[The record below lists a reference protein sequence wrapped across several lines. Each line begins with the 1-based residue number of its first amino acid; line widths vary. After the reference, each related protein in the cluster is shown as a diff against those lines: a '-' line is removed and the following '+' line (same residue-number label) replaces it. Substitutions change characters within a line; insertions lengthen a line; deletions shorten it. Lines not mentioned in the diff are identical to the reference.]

1 MNKSD
6 KIKQKLARMLVS
18 APKLSLALALILC
31 AFLCAFAP
39 KLAIDASTQT
49 LLLENDKDL
58 ELWRDITKRYEIP
71 NTLVIAYTPN
81 SDLLSQNSISTLAA
95 LSKDLAQI
103 KGVKS
108 VFSML
113 DAPLL
118 LSSGLKFS
126 DLLGTI
132 PTLKDSNASKEA
144 IKAEFLSSPFYKNS
158 LVSSDFKTT
167 ALLLTLEPNP
177 GYNEFI
183 ASITELENTLKNAEN
198 NATAKTLLKEQRA
211 AFKAYRDEL
220 RIAEHEQIAQIR
232 QVIAKYN
239 QNSQTRIPHQ
249 DEFSNSQNGI
259 PHQDEFSNSQTR
271 IPYQAPSSQLFLGGI
286 NMIADDMIAFVR
298 SDLATYGL
306 ATLLLCSLC
315 LFVYYLQLRYVFLA
329 IFICLVC
336 VGVASGLFGLLG
348 FEITVISSNYIAL
361 QLIITLSVV
370 IHLINSYREFFRKKS
385 SFSQK
390 AIVYLALKERM
401 SPCFFAIFTT
411 IIGFISLVFS
421 DIRPIISLGVMMSAS
436 ITLSLILSF
445 WLFGSIMSLL
455 SKKSVNTAFERYF
468 SLTTLCA
475 KIALNLRA
483 RKVVFAIS
491 ALGLCV
497 GLWGISKLSV
507 ENSFIGYFK
516 ESTDIYKGMELID
529 NKLGGTVPL
538 DIIISFKKDK
548 KEPRNS
554 SLDDEF
560 ADEFASSDAAQYWFN
575 ERRMSVLKSVN
586 EYLKN
591 KEFIGS
597 VSSLADL
604 LEVGKELNEGR
615 ELDAL
620 ALALIYSS
628 LSGERRELILTPFV
642 SIENDELHFS
652 VRTLDSDPRL
662 KRAEF
667 LRTLQNELNE
677 LVGENADV
685 KISGAMKLYTNMLD
699 SLFGSQINSLGFVL
713 LAFFVTFW
721 LIFASLRLAIIAI
734 CINILPL
741 ICVLGAMGLA
751 GLSLDIM
758 SITIG
763 SISLG
768 IGVDSAIH
776 YIYRYKRELAHFKD
790 SKKAIIASHA
800 SIGYALYY
808 TSFAVFIGFGV
819 MISSNFWPTIY
830 FGALT
835 DLVMFF
841 MLASSLILLPSLLLS
856 QSAYPA
862 NEKNKAKT
870 TNAV

>member
-6 KIKQKLARMLVS
+6 KIKQKLARILVS

-31 AFLCAFAP
+31 AFLCAFVP

-81 SDLLSQNSISTLAA
+81 SDLLSESSISTLAA

-183 ASITELENTLKNAEN
+183 ASITALENTLKTAEN
-198 NATAKTLLKEQRA
+198 NATAKTLLKEQKA

-220 RIAEHEQIAQIR
+220 RIAEHEQITQIR

-239 QNSQTRIPHQ
+239 QNSQSRIPHQ
-249 DEFSNSQNGI
+249 DEFSSSQSRI
-259 PHQDEFSNSQTR
+259 PHQAS
-271 IPYQAPSSQLFLGGI
+271 SSQLFLGGI

-516 ESTDIYKGMELID
+516 ENTDIYKGMELID

-560 ADEFASSDAAQYWFN
+560 ADEFASSDAAKYWFN

-677 LVGENADV
+677 LVGENAQV

-699 SLFGSQINSLGFVL
+699 SLFSSQINSLGFVL

-856 QSAYPA
+856 QSTYPA
-862 NEKNKAKT
+862 NEQNKAKT

>member
-31 AFLCAFAP
+31 AFLFAFVP

-58 ELWRDITKRYEIP
+58 ELWRDITKRYKIP

-81 SDLLSQNSISTLAA
+81 SDLLSESSISTLAA

-177 GYNEFI
+177 RYNEFI
-183 ASITELENTLKNAEN
+183 ASITALENTLKTAEN

-239 QNSQTRIPHQ
+239 QNSQTRIPYQ
-249 DEFSNSQNGI
+249 DKAS
-259 PHQDEFSNSQTR
+259 
-271 IPYQAPSSQLFLGGI
+271 SSQLFLGGI

-436 ITLSLILSF
+436 ITLSLIFSF

-516 ESTDIYKGMELID
+516 ENTDIYKGMELID

-677 LVGENADV
+677 LVGKDAQV

-699 SLFGSQINSLGFVL
+699 SLFSSQINSLGFVL
-713 LAFFVTFW
+713 LAFFATFW

>member
-81 SDLLSQNSISTLAA
+81 SDLLSESSISTLAA

-167 ALLLTLEPNP
+167 ALLLTLEPNSR
-177 GYNEFI
+177 YNEFI
-183 ASITELENTLKNAEN
+183 ASITALENTLKTAEN

-220 RIAEHEQIAQIR
+220 RIAEHDQITQIR

-239 QNSQTRIPHQ
+239 QNSQNGIPYQ
-249 DEFSNSQNGI
+249 DEFTNSQSKI
-259 PHQDEFSNSQTR
+259 PYQDEF
-271 IPYQAPSSQLFLGGI
+271 PSSQLFLGGI

-516 ESTDIYKGMELID
+516 ENTDIYKGMELID

-628 LSGERRELILTPFV
+628 LSGEGRELILTPFV

-652 VRTLDSDPRL
+652 VRTLDSDPHL

-667 LRTLQNELNE
+667 LRALQSELNE
-677 LVGENADV
+677 LVGKDAEV
-685 KISGAMKLYTNMLD
+685 KISGAMKLYTNMLS
-699 SLFGSQINSLGFVL
+699 SLFSSQINSLGFVL
-713 LAFFVTFW
+713 LAFFATFW

-870 TNAV
+870 INAV

>member
-31 AFLCAFAP
+31 AFLCAFVP

-58 ELWRDITKRYEIP
+58 ELWRDITKRYKIP

-81 SDLLSQNSISTLAA
+81 SDLLSESSISTLAA

-167 ALLLTLEPNP
+167 ALLLTLEPNSR
-177 GYNEFI
+177 YDEFI
-183 ASITELENTLKNAEN
+183 ASITALENTLKTAEN

-220 RIAEHEQIAQIR
+220 RVAEHEQIAQIR

-239 QNSQTRIPHQ
+239 QNSQNGIPHQ

-259 PHQDEFSNSQTR
+259 PYQDEF
-271 IPYQAPSSQLFLGGI
+271 PSSQLFLGGI

-436 ITLSLILSF
+436 ITLSLIFSF

-455 SKKSVNTAFERYF
+455 GKKSVNTAFERYF

-667 LRTLQNELNE
+667 LRTLQNELNK
-677 LVGENADV
+677 LVGEDAQV
-685 KISGAMKLYTNMLD
+685 KISGAMKLYTNMLG
-699 SLFGSQINSLGFVL
+699 SLFSSQINSLGFVL
-713 LAFFVTFW
+713 LAFFATFW
-721 LIFASLRLAIIAI
+721 LIFASFRLAIIAI

-862 NEKNKAKT
+862 NEQNKAKT

>member
-31 AFLCAFAP
+31 AFLSAFVP

-58 ELWRDITKRYEIP
+58 ELWRDITKRYKIP

-81 SDLLSQNSISTLAA
+81 SDLLSESSISTLAA

-177 GYNEFI
+177 RYDEFI
-183 ASITELENTLKNAEN
+183 ASITALENTLKNAQN
-198 NATAKTLLKEQRA
+198 NSTAKTLLKEQRA

-220 RIAEHEQIAQIR
+220 RIAEHEQITQIR

-239 QNSQTRIPHQ
+239 QNSQSRIPHQ
-249 DEFSNSQNGI
+249 AS
-259 PHQDEFSNSQTR
+259 
-271 IPYQAPSSQLFLGGI
+271 SSQLFLGGI

-421 DIRPIISLGVMMSAS
+421 DIRPIISLGLMMSAS
-436 ITLSLILSF
+436 IMLSLIFSF

-491 ALGLCV
+491 ALGLCA

-516 ESTDIYKGMELID
+516 ENTDIYKGMELID

-628 LSGERRELILTPFV
+628 LSGEGRELILTPFV

-677 LVGENADV
+677 LVGKDAQV

-699 SLFGSQINSLGFVL
+699 SLFSSQINSLGFVL
-713 LAFFVTFW
+713 LAFFATFW

>member
-31 AFLCAFAP
+31 AFLCAFVP

-58 ELWRDITKRYEIP
+58 ELWRDITKRYKIP

-81 SDLLSQNSISTLAA
+81 SDLLSESSISTLAA

-183 ASITELENTLKNAEN
+183 TSITALENTLKNSEN

-220 RIAEHEQIAQIR
+220 RIAEHEQITQIR

-239 QNSQTRIPHQ
+239 QNSQSRIPHQ
-249 DEFSNSQNGI
+249 AS
-259 PHQDEFSNSQTR
+259 
-271 IPYQAPSSQLFLGGI
+271 SSQLFLGGI

-298 SDLATYGL
+298 SDLVTYGL

-436 ITLSLILSF
+436 ITLSLIFSF

-516 ESTDIYKGMELID
+516 ENTDIYKGMELID

-677 LVGENADV
+677 LVGENAQV
-685 KISGAMKLYTNMLD
+685 KISGAMKLYTNMLG
-699 SLFGSQINSLGFVL
+699 SLFSSQINSLGFVL
-713 LAFFVTFW
+713 LAFFATFW

>member
-31 AFLCAFAP
+31 AFLCAFVP

-58 ELWRDITKRYEIP
+58 ELWRDITKRYKIP

-81 SDLLSQNSISTLAA
+81 SDLLSESSISTLAA

-183 ASITELENTLKNAEN
+183 ASITALENTLKNAEN
-198 NATAKTLLKEQRA
+198 NATAKTMLKEQRA

-249 DEFSNSQNGI
+249 DEFSNSQTRI
-259 PHQDEFSNSQTR
+259 PHQAS
-271 IPYQAPSSQLFLGGI
+271 SSQLFLGGI

-436 ITLSLILSF
+436 ITLSLIFSF

-516 ESTDIYKGMELID
+516 ENTDIYKGMELID

-677 LVGENADV
+677 LVGKDAEV

-699 SLFGSQINSLGFVL
+699 SLFSSQINSLGFVL

>member
-81 SDLLSQNSISTLAA
+81 SDLLSQSSISTLAA

-144 IKAEFLSSPFYKNS
+144 IKAEFLNSPFYKNS

-167 ALLLTLEPNP
+167 ALLLTLEPNSR
-177 GYNEFI
+177 YNEFI
-183 ASITELENTLKNAEN
+183 ASITALENTLKNAEN
-198 NATAKTLLKEQRA
+198 NTTAKTLLKEQRA

-220 RIAEHEQIAQIR
+220 RVAEHEQIAQIR

-239 QNSQTRIPHQ
+239 QNSQTRIPYQ
-249 DEFSNSQNGI
+249 DEFL
-259 PHQDEFSNSQTR
+259 NSQTR
-271 IPYQAPSSQLFLGGI
+271 IPHQTSSSQLFLGGI

-336 VGVASGLFGLLG
+336 VGVTSGLFGLLG

-516 ESTDIYKGMELID
+516 ENTDIYKGMELID

-652 VRTLDSDPRL
+652 VRTLDSDSRL

-667 LRTLQNELNE
+667 LRALQSELNE
-677 LVGENADV
+677 LVGKDAEV
-685 KISGAMKLYTNMLD
+685 KISGAMKLYTNMLG
-699 SLFGSQINSLGFVL
+699 SLFSSQINSLGFVL
-713 LAFFVTFW
+713 LAFFATFW
-721 LIFASLRLAIIAI
+721 LIFASFRLAIIAI

>member
-31 AFLCAFAP
+31 AFLCAFVP

-58 ELWRDITKRYEIP
+58 ELWRDITQRYKIP

-81 SDLLSQNSISTLAA
+81 SDLLSESSISTLAA

-183 ASITELENTLKNAEN
+183 TSITALENTLKNSEN

-220 RIAEHEQIAQIR
+220 RIAEHEQITQIR

-239 QNSQTRIPHQ
+239 QNSQSRIPHQ
-249 DEFSNSQNGI
+249 AS
-259 PHQDEFSNSQTR
+259 
-271 IPYQAPSSQLFLGGI
+271 SSQLFLGGI

-421 DIRPIISLGVMMSAS
+421 DIRPIISLGLMMSAS
-436 ITLSLILSF
+436 ITLSLIFSF

-455 SKKSVNTAFERYF
+455 SKKSINTAFERYF

-516 ESTDIYKGMELID
+516 ENTDIYKGMELID

-628 LSGERRELILTPFV
+628 LSGEGRELILTPFV

-677 LVGENADV
+677 LVGENAQV

-699 SLFGSQINSLGFVL
+699 SLFSSQINSLGFVL
-713 LAFFVTFW
+713 LAFFATFW

>member
-31 AFLCAFAP
+31 AFLCAFVP

-58 ELWRDITKRYEIP
+58 ELWRDITKRYKIP

-81 SDLLSQNSISTLAA
+81 SDLLSESSISTLAA

-167 ALLLTLEPNP
+167 ALLLTLEPNS
-177 GYNEFI
+177 GYYEFI
-183 ASITELENTLKNAEN
+183 ASITALENTLKNAEN

-211 AFKAYRDEL
+211 VFKAYRDEL
-220 RIAEHEQIAQIR
+220 RVAEHEQIAQIR

-239 QNSQTRIPHQ
+239 QNSQTRIP
-249 DEFSNSQNGI
+249 
-259 PHQDEFSNSQTR
+259 
-271 IPYQAPSSQLFLGGI
+271 YQASSSQLFLGGI

-298 SDLATYGL
+298 SDLVTYGL

-516 ESTDIYKGMELID
+516 ENTDIYKGMELID

-677 LVGENADV
+677 LVGKDADV
-685 KISGAMKLYTNMLD
+685 KISGAMKLYTNMLG
-699 SLFGSQINSLGFVL
+699 SLFSSQINSLGFVL

-862 NEKNKAKT
+862 NERNKAKT

>member
-31 AFLCAFAP
+31 AFLCAFVP

-81 SDLLSQNSISTLAA
+81 SDLLSESSISTLEA

-144 IKAEFLSSPFYKNS
+144 IKAEFLNSPFYKNS

-183 ASITELENTLKNAEN
+183 ASITALENTLKNAEN
-198 NATAKTLLKEQRA
+198 NTTAKTLLKEKRA

-220 RIAEHEQIAQIR
+220 RVAEHDQITQIR

-239 QNSQTRIPHQ
+239 QNSQTRIPH
-249 DEFSNSQNGI
+249 
-259 PHQDEFSNSQTR
+259 
-271 IPYQAPSSQLFLGGI
+271 QAPSSQLFLGGI

-436 ITLSLILSF
+436 ITLSLIFSF

-468 SLTTLCA
+468 SLTSLCA

-677 LVGENADV
+677 LVGENAQV

-699 SLFGSQINSLGFVL
+699 SLFSSQINSLGFVL

-870 TNAV
+870 INAV

>member
-31 AFLCAFAP
+31 AFLCAFVP

-58 ELWRDITKRYEIP
+58 ELWRDITKRYKIP

-81 SDLLSQNSISTLAA
+81 SDLLSESSISTLAA

-144 IKAEFLSSPFYKNS
+144 IKAEFLNSPFYKNS

-167 ALLLTLEPNP
+167 ALLLTLDPNP
-177 GYNEFI
+177 GYYEFI
-183 ASITELENTLKNAEN
+183 ASITALENTLKNAEN

-239 QNSQTRIPHQ
+239 QNSQSRILHQ

-259 PHQDEFSNSQTR
+259 PYQDEF
-271 IPYQAPSSQLFLGGI
+271 PSSQLFLGGI

-336 VGVASGLFGLLG
+336 VGAASGLFGLLG

-436 ITLSLILSF
+436 ITLSLIFSF

-516 ESTDIYKGMELID
+516 ENTDIYKGMELID

-677 LVGENADV
+677 LVGKDADV

-699 SLFGSQINSLGFVL
+699 SLFSSQINSLGFVL
-713 LAFFVTFW
+713 LAFFATFW

-870 TNAV
+870 INAV

>member
-31 AFLCAFAP
+31 AFLSAFVP

-58 ELWRDITKRYEIP
+58 ELWRDITKRYKIP

-81 SDLLSQNSISTLAA
+81 SDLLSESSISTLAA

-183 ASITELENTLKNAEN
+183 ASITALENTLKNAQN

-220 RIAEHEQIAQIR
+220 RIAEHEQITQIR

-239 QNSQTRIPHQ
+239 QNSQSRIPHQ
-249 DEFSNSQNGI
+249 AS
-259 PHQDEFSNSQTR
+259 
-271 IPYQAPSSQLFLGGI
+271 SSQLFLGGI

-370 IHLINSYREFFRKKS
+370 IHLINSYREFFHKKS

-421 DIRPIISLGVMMSAS
+421 DIRPIISLGLMMSAS
-436 ITLSLILSF
+436 ITLSLIFSF

-516 ESTDIYKGMELID
+516 ENTDIYKGMELID

-628 LSGERRELILTPFV
+628 LSGEGRELILTPFV

-677 LVGENADV
+677 LVGENAQV

-713 LAFFVTFW
+713 LAFFATFW

-856 QSAYPA
+856 QSAYLA

>member
-58 ELWRDITKRYEIP
+58 ELWRDITKRYKIP

-81 SDLLSQNSISTLAA
+81 SDLLSESSISTLAA

-183 ASITELENTLKNAEN
+183 TSITALENTLKNAQN
-198 NATAKTLLKEQRA
+198 YATAKTMLKEQRA

-239 QNSQTRIPHQ
+239 QNSQSRIPHQ
-249 DEFSNSQNGI
+249 AS
-259 PHQDEFSNSQTR
+259 
-271 IPYQAPSSQLFLGGI
+271 SSQLFLGGI

-436 ITLSLILSF
+436 ITLSLIFSF
-445 WLFGSIMSLL
+445 WLFGSIMSLF

-516 ESTDIYKGMELID
+516 ENTDIYKGMELID

-667 LRTLQNELNE
+667 LRTLQSELNE
-677 LVGENADV
+677 LVGKDAEV
-685 KISGAMKLYTNMLD
+685 KISGAMKLYANMLD
-699 SLFGSQINSLGFVL
+699 SLFSSQINSLGFVL
-713 LAFFVTFW
+713 LAFFATFW

-862 NEKNKAKT
+862 NEQNKAKT

>member
-31 AFLCAFAP
+31 AFLCAFVP

-58 ELWRDITKRYEIP
+58 ELWRDITKRYKIP

-81 SDLLSQNSISTLAA
+81 SDLLSQSSISTLAA

-167 ALLLTLEPNP
+167 ALLLTLEPNSR
-177 GYNEFI
+177 YNEFI
-183 ASITELENTLKNAEN
+183 ASITALENTLKNAQN

-220 RIAEHEQIAQIR
+220 RVAEHEQITQIR

-239 QNSQTRIPHQ
+239 QNSQSRIPHQ
-249 DEFSNSQNGI
+249 AS
-259 PHQDEFSNSQTR
+259 
-271 IPYQAPSSQLFLGGI
+271 SSQLFLGGI

-436 ITLSLILSF
+436 ITLSLIFSF

-468 SLTTLCA
+468 SLTSLCA

-516 ESTDIYKGMELID
+516 ENTDIYKGMELID

-538 DIIISFKKDK
+538 DIIISFKNDK

-677 LVGENADV
+677 LVGENAQV

-713 LAFFVTFW
+713 LAFFATFW

-862 NEKNKAKT
+862 NEQNKAKT

>member
-58 ELWRDITKRYEIP
+58 ELWRDITKRYKIP

-81 SDLLSQNSISTLAA
+81 SDLLSQNCISTLAA

-167 ALLLTLEPNP
+167 ALLLTLEPNS
-177 GYNEFI
+177 GYYEFI
-183 ASITELENTLKNAEN
+183 ASITALENTLKTAEN

-220 RIAEHEQIAQIR
+220 RVAEHDQITQIR

-239 QNSQTRIPHQ
+239 QNSQSRIPHQ
-249 DEFSNSQNGI
+249 AS
-259 PHQDEFSNSQTR
+259 
-271 IPYQAPSSQLFLGGI
+271 SSQLFLGGI

-436 ITLSLILSF
+436 ITLSLIFSF

-516 ESTDIYKGMELID
+516 ENTDIYKGMELID

-628 LSGERRELILTPFV
+628 LSGEGRELILTPFV

-652 VRTLDSDPRL
+652 VRTLDSDPHL

-667 LRTLQNELNE
+667 LRTLQIELNE
-677 LVGENADV
+677 LVKGDAQV
-685 KISGAMKLYTNMLD
+685 KISGAMKLYTNMLG
-699 SLFGSQINSLGFVL
+699 SLFSSQINSLGFVL
-713 LAFFVTFW
+713 LAFFATFW

-870 TNAV
+870 INAV

>member
-31 AFLCAFAP
+31 AFLCAFVP

-58 ELWRDITKRYEIP
+58 ELWRDITKRYKIP

-81 SDLLSQNSISTLAA
+81 SDLLSESSISTLAA

-177 GYNEFI
+177 RYNEFI
-183 ASITELENTLKNAEN
+183 TSITALENTLKNAEN

-220 RIAEHEQIAQIR
+220 RVAEHEQITQIR

-239 QNSQTRIPHQ
+239 QNSQSRIPHQ
-249 DEFSNSQNGI
+249 AS
-259 PHQDEFSNSQTR
+259 
-271 IPYQAPSSQLFLGGI
+271 SSQLFLGGI

-421 DIRPIISLGVMMSAS
+421 DIRPIISLGLMMSAS
-436 ITLSLILSF
+436 ITLSLIFSF

-516 ESTDIYKGMELID
+516 ENTDIYKGMELID

-628 LSGERRELILTPFV
+628 LSGEGRELILTPFV

-677 LVGENADV
+677 LVGKDAQV

-713 LAFFVTFW
+713 LAFFATFW

-862 NEKNKAKT
+862 NEQNKAKT

>member
-31 AFLCAFAP
+31 AFLCAFVP

-81 SDLLSQNSISTLAA
+81 SDLLSESSISTLAA

-144 IKAEFLSSPFYKNS
+144 IKAEFLNSPFYKNS

-183 ASITELENTLKNAEN
+183 ASITALENTLKNAEN

-220 RIAEHEQIAQIR
+220 RVAEHEQIAQIR

-249 DEFSNSQNGI
+249 AS
-259 PHQDEFSNSQTR
+259 
-271 IPYQAPSSQLFLGGI
+271 SSQLFLGGI

-436 ITLSLILSF
+436 ITLSLIFSF

-516 ESTDIYKGMELID
+516 ENTDIYKGMELID

-548 KEPRNS
+548 KELRNS

-667 LRTLQNELNE
+667 LRTLQSELNE
-677 LVGENADV
+677 LVGKDAQV
-685 KISGAMKLYTNMLD
+685 KISGAMKLYTNMLG
-699 SLFGSQINSLGFVL
+699 SLFSSQINSLGFVL
-713 LAFFVTFW
+713 LAFFATFW

>member
-31 AFLCAFAP
+31 AFLCAFVP

-58 ELWRDITKRYEIP
+58 ELWRDITKRYKIP

-81 SDLLSQNSISTLAA
+81 SDLLSESSISTLAA

-183 ASITELENTLKNAEN
+183 ASITALENTLKNAQN

-220 RIAEHEQIAQIR
+220 RVAEHEQIAQIR

-239 QNSQTRIPHQ
+239 QNSQSRIPHQ
-249 DEFSNSQNGI
+249 AS
-259 PHQDEFSNSQTR
+259 
-271 IPYQAPSSQLFLGGI
+271 SSQLFLGGI

-421 DIRPIISLGVMMSAS
+421 DIRPIISLGLMMSAS
-436 ITLSLILSF
+436 ITLSLIFSF

-516 ESTDIYKGMELID
+516 ENTDIYKGMELID

-597 VSSLADL
+597 VNSLADL

-628 LSGERRELILTPFV
+628 LSGEGRELILTPFV

-677 LVGENADV
+677 LVGKDAQV

-699 SLFGSQINSLGFVL
+699 SLFDSQINSLGFVL
-713 LAFFVTFW
+713 LAFFATFW

>member
-31 AFLCAFAP
+31 AFLFAFVP

-81 SDLLSQNSISTLAA
+81 SDLLSESSISTLAA

-183 ASITELENTLKNAEN
+183 ASITALENTLKNAEN

-211 AFKAYRDEL
+211 VFKAYRDEL
-220 RIAEHEQIAQIR
+220 RVAEHEQIAQIR

-239 QNSQTRIPHQ
+239 QNSQ
-249 DEFSNSQNGI
+249 NGI
-259 PHQDEFSNSQTR
+259 PHQDEF
-271 IPYQAPSSQLFLGGI
+271 PSSQLFLGGI

-436 ITLSLILSF
+436 ITLSLIFSF

-516 ESTDIYKGMELID
+516 ENTDIYKGMELID

-677 LVGENADV
+677 LVGENAQV

-699 SLFGSQINSLGFVL
+699 SLFSSQINSLGFVL
-713 LAFFVTFW
+713 LAFFATFW

-862 NEKNKAKT
+862 NEQNKAKT
-870 TNAV
+870 INAV

>member
-31 AFLCAFAP
+31 AFLCAFVP

-58 ELWRDITKRYEIP
+58 ELWRDITKRYKIP

-81 SDLLSQNSISTLAA
+81 SDLLSESSISTLAA

-183 ASITELENTLKNAEN
+183 ASITALENTLKTAEN

-220 RIAEHEQIAQIR
+220 RIAEHEQITQIR

-239 QNSQTRIPHQ
+239 QNSQSRIPHQ
-249 DEFSNSQNGI
+249 AS
-259 PHQDEFSNSQTR
+259 
-271 IPYQAPSSQLFLGGI
+271 SSQLFLGGI

-436 ITLSLILSF
+436 ITLSLIFSF

-516 ESTDIYKGMELID
+516 ENTDIYKGMELID

-677 LVGENADV
+677 LVGENAQV

-699 SLFGSQINSLGFVL
+699 SLFSSQINSLGFVL
-713 LAFFVTFW
+713 LAFFATFW

-862 NEKNKAKT
+862 NEQNKAKT
-870 TNAV
+870 INAV

>member
-81 SDLLSQNSISTLAA
+81 SDLLSESSISTLAA

-144 IKAEFLSSPFYKNS
+144 IKAEFLNSPFYKNS

-167 ALLLTLEPNP
+167 ALLLTLEPNSK
-177 GYNEFI
+177 YNEFI
-183 ASITELENTLKNAEN
+183 ASITALENTLKNAEN

-239 QNSQTRIPHQ
+239 QNSQNGIPHQ

-259 PHQDEFSNSQTR
+259 PYQDEF
-271 IPYQAPSSQLFLGGI
+271 PSSQLFLGGI

-336 VGVASGLFGLLG
+336 VGAASGLFGLLG

-436 ITLSLILSF
+436 ITLSLIFSF

-516 ESTDIYKGMELID
+516 ENTDIYKGMELID

-652 VRTLDSDPRL
+652 VRTLDSDPHL

-667 LRTLQNELNE
+667 LRALQSELNE
-677 LVGENADV
+677 LVGKDAEV
-685 KISGAMKLYTNMLD
+685 KISGAMKLYTNMLS
-699 SLFGSQINSLGFVL
+699 SLFSSQINSLGFVL
-713 LAFFVTFW
+713 LAFFATFW

-862 NEKNKAKT
+862 NEQNKAKT

>member
-31 AFLCAFAP
+31 AFLCAFVP

-58 ELWRDITKRYEIP
+58 ELWRDITQRYKIP

-81 SDLLSQNSISTLAA
+81 SDLLSESSISTLAA

-183 ASITELENTLKNAEN
+183 TSITALENTLKNSEN

-220 RIAEHEQIAQIR
+220 RIAEHEQITQIR

-239 QNSQTRIPHQ
+239 QNSQSRIPHQ
-249 DEFSNSQNGI
+249 AS
-259 PHQDEFSNSQTR
+259 
-271 IPYQAPSSQLFLGGI
+271 SSQLFLGGI

-421 DIRPIISLGVMMSAS
+421 DIRPIISLGLMMSAS
-436 ITLSLILSF
+436 ITLSLIFSF

-516 ESTDIYKGMELID
+516 ENTDIYKGMELID

-667 LRTLQNELNE
+667 LRTLQSELNE
-677 LVGENADV
+677 LVGENAQV
-685 KISGAMKLYTNMLD
+685 KISGAMKLYTNMLG

-713 LAFFVTFW
+713 LAFFATFW

-862 NEKNKAKT
+862 NEQNKAKT

>member
-81 SDLLSQNSISTLAA
+81 SDLLSESSISTLAA

-167 ALLLTLEPNP
+167 ALLLTLEPNSR
-177 GYNEFI
+177 YDEFI
-183 ASITELENTLKNAEN
+183 ASITALENTLKNAEN
-198 NATAKTLLKEQRA
+198 NTTAKTLLKEQRA

-220 RIAEHEQIAQIR
+220 RVAEHEQIAQIR

-239 QNSQTRIPHQ
+239 QNSQTRIPY
-249 DEFSNSQNGI
+249 
-259 PHQDEFSNSQTR
+259 QDEFSNSQTR
-271 IPYQAPSSQLFLGGI
+271 IHHQTSSSQLFLGGI
-286 NMIADDMIAFVR
+286 NMLADDMIAFVR

-336 VGVASGLFGLLG
+336 VGVTSGLFGLLG

-516 ESTDIYKGMELID
+516 ENTDIYKGMELID

-667 LRTLQNELNE
+667 LRTLQNEL
-677 LVGENADV
+677 
-685 KISGAMKLYTNMLD
+685 
-699 SLFGSQINSLGFVL
+699 
-713 LAFFVTFW
+713 
-721 LIFASLRLAIIAI
+721 
-734 CINILPL
+734 
-741 ICVLGAMGLA
+741 
-751 GLSLDIM
+751 LSL
-758 SITIG
+758 
-763 SISLG
+763 
-768 IGVDSAIH
+768 IH
-776 YIYRYKRELAHFKD
+776 I
-790 SKKAIIASHA
+790 
-800 SIGYALYY
+800 
-808 TSFAVFIGFGV
+808 
-819 MISSNFWPTIY
+819 
-830 FGALT
+830 
-835 DLVMFF
+835 
-841 MLASSLILLPSLLLS
+841 
-856 QSAYPA
+856 
-862 NEKNKAKT
+862 
-870 TNAV
+870 

>member
-81 SDLLSQNSISTLAA
+81 SDLLSESSISTLAA

-103 KGVKS
+103 NGVKS

-167 ALLLTLEPNP
+167 ALLLTLEPNSK
-177 GYNEFI
+177 YNEFI
-183 ASITELENTLKNAEN
+183 ASITALENTLKNAEN

-211 AFKAYRDEL
+211 AFKTYRDEL

-239 QNSQTRIPHQ
+239 QNSQTRIPYQ

-259 PHQDEFSNSQTR
+259 PYQDKAS
-271 IPYQAPSSQLFLGGI
+271 SSQLFLGGI

-411 IIGFISLVFS
+411 IIGFVSLVFS

-436 ITLSLILSF
+436 ITLSLIFSF

-468 SLTTLCA
+468 SLTSLCA

-516 ESTDIYKGMELID
+516 ENTDIYKGMELID

-560 ADEFASSDAAQYWFN
+560 ADEFASSDAAKYWFN

-677 LVGENADV
+677 LVGENAQV
-685 KISGAMKLYTNMLD
+685 KISGAMKLYTNMLS
-699 SLFGSQINSLGFVL
+699 SLFSSQINSLGFVL

-741 ICVLGAMGLA
+741 ICVLGAMGLT

-870 TNAV
+870 INAV

>member
-81 SDLLSQNSISTLAA
+81 SDLLSQSSISTLAA

-220 RIAEHEQIAQIR
+220 RVAEHEQITQIR

-239 QNSQTRIPHQ
+239 QNSQTR
-249 DEFSNSQNGI
+249 I

-677 LVGENADV
+677 LVGENAQV
-685 KISGAMKLYTNMLD
+685 KISGAMKLYANMLD
-699 SLFGSQINSLGFVL
+699 SLFSSQINSLGFVL

-862 NEKNKAKT
+862 NEQNKAKT

>member
-31 AFLCAFAP
+31 AFLSAFVP

-58 ELWRDITKRYEIP
+58 ELWRDITKRYKIP

-81 SDLLSQNSISTLAA
+81 SDLLSESSISTLAA

-167 ALLLTLEPNP
+167 ALLLTLEPN
-177 GYNEFI
+177 YRYDEFI
-183 ASITELENTLKNAEN
+183 ASITALENTLKTAEN

-220 RIAEHEQIAQIR
+220 RIAEHEQITQIR

-239 QNSQTRIPHQ
+239 QNSQSRIPHQ
-249 DEFSNSQNGI
+249 AS
-259 PHQDEFSNSQTR
+259 
-271 IPYQAPSSQLFLGGI
+271 SSQLFLGGI

-436 ITLSLILSF
+436 ITLSLIFSF

-491 ALGLCV
+491 ALGLCA

-516 ESTDIYKGMELID
+516 ENTDIYKGMELID

-597 VSSLADL
+597 VNSLADL

-628 LSGERRELILTPFV
+628 LSGEGRELILTPFV

-667 LRTLQNELNE
+667 LRTLQSELNE
-677 LVGENADV
+677 LVGENAQV

-713 LAFFVTFW
+713 LAFFATFW

>member
-58 ELWRDITKRYEIP
+58 ELWRDITKRYKIP

-81 SDLLSQNSISTLAA
+81 SDLLSESSISTLAA

-183 ASITELENTLKNAEN
+183 TSITALENTLKNSEN

-220 RIAEHEQIAQIR
+220 RIAEHEQITQIR

-239 QNSQTRIPHQ
+239 QNSQSRIPHQ
-249 DEFSNSQNGI
+249 AS
-259 PHQDEFSNSQTR
+259 
-271 IPYQAPSSQLFLGGI
+271 SSQLFLGGI

-436 ITLSLILSF
+436 ITLSLIFSF

-516 ESTDIYKGMELID
+516 ENTDIYKGMELID

-677 LVGENADV
+677 LVGENAQV

-713 LAFFVTFW
+713 LAFFATFW

-862 NEKNKAKT
+862 NEQNKAKT

>member
-31 AFLCAFAP
+31 AFLSAFVP

-58 ELWRDITKRYEIP
+58 ELWRDITKRYKIP

-81 SDLLSQNSISTLAA
+81 SDLLSESSISTLAA

-183 ASITELENTLKNAEN
+183 TSITALENTLKNSEN

-211 AFKAYRDEL
+211 AFKAYRDES
-220 RIAEHEQIAQIR
+220 RIAEHEQITQIR

-239 QNSQTRIPHQ
+239 QNSQSRIPHQ
-249 DEFSNSQNGI
+249 AS
-259 PHQDEFSNSQTR
+259 
-271 IPYQAPSSQLFLGGI
+271 SSQLFLGGI

-306 ATLLLCSLC
+306 AILLLCSLC

-421 DIRPIISLGVMMSAS
+421 DIRPIISLGLMMSAS
-436 ITLSLILSF
+436 ITLSLIFSF

-516 ESTDIYKGMELID
+516 ENTDIYKGMELID

-677 LVGENADV
+677 LVGENAQV

-699 SLFGSQINSLGFVL
+699 SLFSSQINSLGFVL
-713 LAFFVTFW
+713 LAFFATFW

>member
-1 MNKSD
+1 
-6 KIKQKLARMLVS
+6 
-18 APKLSLALALILC
+18 
-31 AFLCAFAP
+31 
-39 KLAIDASTQT
+39 
-49 LLLENDKDL
+49 
-58 ELWRDITKRYEIP
+58 
-71 NTLVIAYTPN
+71 
-81 SDLLSQNSISTLAA
+81 
-95 LSKDLAQI
+95 
-103 KGVKS
+103 
-108 VFSML
+108 ML

-144 IKAEFLSSPFYKNS
+144 IKAEFLNSPFYKNS

-220 RIAEHEQIAQIR
+220 RIAEHDQITQIR

-239 QNSQTRIPHQ
+239 QNSQTRIPYQ
-249 DEFSNSQNGI
+249 DEFL
-259 PHQDEFSNSQTR
+259 NSQTR
-271 IPYQAPSSQLFLGGI
+271 IPYQASSSQLFLGGI

-336 VGVASGLFGLLG
+336 VGVTSGLFGLLG

-436 ITLSLILSF
+436 ITLSLIFSF

-516 ESTDIYKGMELID
+516 ENTDIYKGMELID

-677 LVGENADV
+677 LVGKDAEV

-699 SLFGSQINSLGFVL
+699 SLFSSQINSLGFVL
-713 LAFFVTFW
+713 LAFFATFW

-862 NEKNKAKT
+862 NEQNKAKT

>member
-31 AFLCAFAP
+31 AFLCAFVP

-81 SDLLSQNSISTLAA
+81 SDLLSESSISTLAA

-167 ALLLTLEPNP
+167 ALLLTLEPNFR
-177 GYNEFI
+177 YNEFI
-183 ASITELENTLKNAEN
+183 ASITALENTLKTAEN

-220 RIAEHEQIAQIR
+220 RIAEHEQITQIR

-239 QNSQTRIPHQ
+239 QNSQSRIPHQ
-249 DEFSNSQNGI
+249 AS
-259 PHQDEFSNSQTR
+259 
-271 IPYQAPSSQLFLGGI
+271 SSQLFLGGI

-436 ITLSLILSF
+436 ITLSLIFSF

-468 SLTTLCA
+468 SLTSLCA

-516 ESTDIYKGMELID
+516 ENTDIYKGMELID

-628 LSGERRELILTPFV
+628 LSGEGRELILTPFV

-667 LRTLQNELNE
+667 LRTLQSELNE
-677 LVGENADV
+677 LVGENAQV

-699 SLFGSQINSLGFVL
+699 SLFSSQINSLGFVL
-713 LAFFVTFW
+713 LAFFATFW

-862 NEKNKAKT
+862 NEQNKAKT

>member
-58 ELWRDITKRYEIP
+58 ELWRDITKRYKIP

-126 DLLGTI
+126 DLLGII

-220 RIAEHEQIAQIR
+220 RVAEHEQITQIR

-239 QNSQTRIPHQ
+239 QNSQTR
-249 DEFSNSQNGI
+249 I

-667 LRTLQNELNE
+667 LRALQSELNE
-677 LVGENADV
+677 LVGENAQV

-699 SLFGSQINSLGFVL
+699 SLFSSQINSLGFVL
-713 LAFFVTFW
+713 LAFFATFW

-862 NEKNKAKT
+862 NEQNKAKT

>member
-31 AFLCAFAP
+31 AFLCAFVP

-58 ELWRDITKRYEIP
+58 ELWRDITKRYKIP

-144 IKAEFLSSPFYKNS
+144 IKAEFLNSPFYKNS

-167 ALLLTLEPNP
+167 ALLLTLEPNSR
-177 GYNEFI
+177 YNEFI
-183 ASITELENTLKNAEN
+183 ASITALENTLKNAEN

-220 RIAEHEQIAQIR
+220 RIAEHDQITQIR

-239 QNSQTRIPHQ
+239 QNSQTRIPYQ

-259 PHQDEFSNSQTR
+259 PYQDKAS
-271 IPYQAPSSQLFLGGI
+271 SSQLFLGGI

-336 VGVASGLFGLLG
+336 VGAASGLFGLLG

-491 ALGLCV
+491 VLGLCV

-516 ESTDIYKGMELID
+516 ENTDIYKGMELID

-677 LVGENADV
+677 LVGENAQV

-699 SLFGSQINSLGFVL
+699 SLFSSQINSLGFVL

-870 TNAV
+870 INAV

>member
-31 AFLCAFAP
+31 AFLCAFVP

-58 ELWRDITKRYEIP
+58 ELWRDITKRYKIP

-81 SDLLSQNSISTLAA
+81 SDLLSESSISTLAA

-183 ASITELENTLKNAEN
+183 ASITALENTLKNAQN

-220 RIAEHEQIAQIR
+220 RVAEHEQIAQIR

-239 QNSQTRIPHQ
+239 QNSQSRIPHQ
-249 DEFSNSQNGI
+249 AS
-259 PHQDEFSNSQTR
+259 
-271 IPYQAPSSQLFLGGI
+271 SSQLFLGGI

-421 DIRPIISLGVMMSAS
+421 DIRPIISLGLMMSAS
-436 ITLSLILSF
+436 ITLSLIFSF

-516 ESTDIYKGMELID
+516 ENTDIYKGMELID

-677 LVGENADV
+677 LVGKDAQV

-699 SLFGSQINSLGFVL
+699 SLFSSQINSLGFVL
-713 LAFFVTFW
+713 LAFFATFW

>member
-31 AFLCAFAP
+31 AFLCAFVP

-58 ELWRDITKRYEIP
+58 ELWRDITKRYKIP

-81 SDLLSQNSISTLAA
+81 SDLLSESSISTLAA

-167 ALLLTLEPNP
+167 ALLLTLEPNSR
-177 GYNEFI
+177 YNEFI
-183 ASITELENTLKNAEN
+183 ASITALENTLKNAEN

-220 RIAEHEQIAQIR
+220 RVAEHEQIAQIR

-239 QNSQTRIPHQ
+239 QNSQTRIP
-249 DEFSNSQNGI
+249 
-259 PHQDEFSNSQTR
+259 
-271 IPYQAPSSQLFLGGI
+271 YQASSSQLFLGGI

-436 ITLSLILSF
+436 ITLSLIFSF

-516 ESTDIYKGMELID
+516 ENTDIYKGMELID

-628 LSGERRELILTPFV
+628 LSGEGRELILTPFV

-677 LVGENADV
+677 LVGENAQV

-699 SLFGSQINSLGFVL
+699 SLFSSQINSLGFVL
-713 LAFFVTFW
+713 LAFFATFW

>member
-81 SDLLSQNSISTLAA
+81 SDLLSESSISTLAA

-167 ALLLTLEPNP
+167 ALLLTLEPNS

-183 ASITELENTLKNAEN
+183 ASITALENTLKNAEN
-198 NATAKTLLKEQRA
+198 NTTAKTLLKEQRA

-220 RIAEHEQIAQIR
+220 RVAEHEQIAQIR

-239 QNSQTRIPHQ
+239 QNSQSRIPHQ
-249 DEFSNSQNGI
+249 AS
-259 PHQDEFSNSQTR
+259 
-271 IPYQAPSSQLFLGGI
+271 SSQLFLGGI

-336 VGVASGLFGLLG
+336 VGAASGLFGLLG

-516 ESTDIYKGMELID
+516 ENTDIYKGMELID

-677 LVGENADV
+677 LVGKDADV

-713 LAFFVTFW
+713 LAFFATFW

>member
-31 AFLCAFAP
+31 AFLCAFVP

-58 ELWRDITKRYEIP
+58 ELWRDITKRYKIP

-81 SDLLSQNSISTLAA
+81 SDLLSESSISTLAA

-183 ASITELENTLKNAEN
+183 ASITALENTLKNAQN
-198 NATAKTLLKEQRA
+198 NSTAKTLLKEQRA

-220 RIAEHEQIAQIR
+220 RIAEHEQITQIR

-239 QNSQTRIPHQ
+239 QNSQSRIPHQ
-249 DEFSNSQNGI
+249 AS
-259 PHQDEFSNSQTR
+259 
-271 IPYQAPSSQLFLGGI
+271 SSQLFLGGI

-436 ITLSLILSF
+436 ITLSLIFSF

-516 ESTDIYKGMELID
+516 ENTDIYKGMELID

-628 LSGERRELILTPFV
+628 LCGEGRELILTPFV

-677 LVGENADV
+677 LVGENAQV

-713 LAFFVTFW
+713 LAFFATFW

>member
-31 AFLCAFAP
+31 AFLCAFVP

-58 ELWRDITKRYEIP
+58 ELWRDITKRYKIP

-81 SDLLSQNSISTLAA
+81 SDLLSESSISTLAA

-183 ASITELENTLKNAEN
+183 TSITALENTLKNAQN

-220 RIAEHEQIAQIR
+220 RIAEHEQITQIR

-239 QNSQTRIPHQ
+239 QNSQSRIPHQ
-249 DEFSNSQNGI
+249 AS
-259 PHQDEFSNSQTR
+259 
-271 IPYQAPSSQLFLGGI
+271 SSQLFLGGI

-436 ITLSLILSF
+436 ITLSLIFSF

-516 ESTDIYKGMELID
+516 ENTDIYKGMELID

-628 LSGERRELILTPFV
+628 LSGEGRELILTPFV

-677 LVGENADV
+677 LVGKDAEV

-699 SLFGSQINSLGFVL
+699 SLFSSQINSLGFVL
-713 LAFFVTFW
+713 LAFFATFW

-870 TNAV
+870 INAV

>member
-31 AFLCAFAP
+31 AFLCAFVP

-81 SDLLSQNSISTLAA
+81 SDLLGESSISTLAA

-144 IKAEFLSSPFYKNS
+144 IKAEFLNSPFYKNS

-183 ASITELENTLKNAEN
+183 ASITALENTLKNAEN

-259 PHQDEFSNSQTR
+259 PYQDKAS
-271 IPYQAPSSQLFLGGI
+271 SSQLFLGGI

-336 VGVASGLFGLLG
+336 VGAASGLFGLLG

-436 ITLSLILSF
+436 ITLSLIFSF

-516 ESTDIYKGMELID
+516 ENTDIYKGMELID

-667 LRTLQNELNE
+667 LRTLQSELNE
-677 LVGENADV
+677 LVGENAQV
-685 KISGAMKLYTNMLD
+685 KISGAMKLYTNMLS
-699 SLFGSQINSLGFVL
+699 SLFSSQINSLGFVL
-713 LAFFVTFW
+713 LAFFATFW

-862 NEKNKAKT
+862 NEQNKAKT

>member
-18 APKLSLALALILC
+18 VPKLSLALALILC
-31 AFLCAFAP
+31 AFLCAFVP

-58 ELWRDITKRYEIP
+58 ELWRDITKRYKIP

-81 SDLLSQNSISTLAA
+81 SDLLSESSISTLAA

-167 ALLLTLEPNP
+167 ALLLTLEPNSK
-177 GYNEFI
+177 YNEFI
-183 ASITELENTLKNAEN
+183 ASITALENTLKTAEN
-198 NATAKTLLKEQRA
+198 NATAKILLKEQRA

-220 RIAEHEQIAQIR
+220 RVAEHEQIAQIR

-239 QNSQTRIPHQ
+239 QNSQTRIPY
-249 DEFSNSQNGI
+249 
-259 PHQDEFSNSQTR
+259 QDEFSNSQTR
-271 IPYQAPSSQLFLGGI
+271 IPHQASSSQLFLGGI

-315 LFVYYLQLRYVFLA
+315 LFVYYLQFRYVFLA

-436 ITLSLILSF
+436 ITLSLIFSF

-516 ESTDIYKGMELID
+516 ENTDIYKGMELID

-667 LRTLQNELNE
+667 LRTLQSELNE
-677 LVGENADV
+677 LVKGDAQV
-685 KISGAMKLYTNMLD
+685 KISGAMKLYANMLD
-699 SLFGSQINSLGFVL
+699 SLFSSQINSLGFVL
-713 LAFFVTFW
+713 LAFFATFW

-830 FGALT
+830 FGVLT

-862 NEKNKAKT
+862 NEQNKAKT